1 MERQDVDRSS
11 FTPDIERDLGRD
23 QPVACGQ
30 HSEHPLDEIG
40 VTRIEQ
46 PIQALALPKEPKI
59 DSRAERRRDAHQDVH
74 GHSIGMPALDPPDGC
89 PRDLRPRRDQVL
101 GPRAFSTQSPDAEP
115 EADDVHPASMN
126 AGAARSLMPGNQV
139 PAAPASGTIGVT
151 SPVGWMRKIQMSQV
165 TWLTTS
171 APSGTPAA

>member
-23 QPVACGQ
+23 QPIACGQ

-74 GHSIGMPALDPPDGC
+74 GHPIGVPPLDSPDGC
-89 PRDLRPRRDQVL
+89 PRDVRLDRELIL
-101 GPRAFSTQSPDAEP
+101 GPTRFRRSALMPSPKRMTSTQRA
-115 EADDVHPASMN
+115 
-126 AGAARSLMPGNQV
+126 
-139 PAAPASGTIGVT
+139 
-151 SPVGWMRKIQMSQV
+151 
-165 TWLTTS
+165 
-171 APSGTPAA
+171 